1 MISTRMWRALGV
13 GGTVFVAA
21 MLIGITKSIFGI
33 VPSTNL
39 FSTGIT
45 YEKMTLGIEVL
56 DTGVVYIRQGLEFLR
71 GILLKIAEFIPV
83 GDSNLVVTA
92 VFLLASLV
100 IGNFIAK
107 RFVVRPFSLPY
118 LPWTLIIAIS
128 IFLNLKYF

>member
-45 YEKMTLGIEVL
+45 YGMVFGIWMA
-56 DTGVVYIRQGLEFLR
+56 VV
-71 GILLKIAEFIPV
+71 A
-83 GDSNLVVTA
+83 
-92 VFLLASLV
+92 
-100 IGNFIAK
+100 
-107 RFVVRPFSLPY
+107 
-118 LPWTLIIAIS
+118 WAIYKNR
-128 IFLNLKYF
+128 I